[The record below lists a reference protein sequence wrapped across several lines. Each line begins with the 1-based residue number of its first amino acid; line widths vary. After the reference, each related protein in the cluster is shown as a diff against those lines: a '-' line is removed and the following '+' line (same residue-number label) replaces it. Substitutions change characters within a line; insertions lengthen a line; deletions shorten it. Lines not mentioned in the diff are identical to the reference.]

1 MLTSPTVVKRVK
13 FKPRLNW
20 QRGEITEELQIAD
33 DFEGECGGLLHMYG
47 GEAEEHVGVNEV
59 FGTKPQV
66 SVEGFCTCMVGKP
79 QVVLCGQGKV
89 ETMRKVFGE
98 KASNVGVGTVGD
110 DIPFLSV
117 CKEAYVVEG
126 EASVVLDYRHRSMSV
141 SMVNVIE
148 IVECRLKSCCNDFYK
163 LAPSTSL
170 KRHSAVS
177 PMEELAK
184 RTAQEIGEEA
194 AAEFPVV
201 GVVGERTEADGSPG
215 GDAAEG
221 EEEEEDQEEEEEDDG
236 DGEGNGEE
244 EEDEDG
250 QEVPENEFEWHF
262 GVEIDP
268 LAFAEMDVGGAQPYE
283 QFERFEYEALAAR
296 KRKRAALLEKNQKA
310 EGKDRQ
316 QQLFGASIDEIR
328 AAASNTENDLASLE
342 EMWELSGFG
351 SRSRKGKKRKRKVR
365 RRAKGNPQIT
375 KKLGEANLLYA
386 TSEYDKALQL
396 LEEIVRLAPNMPE
409 PYHTLGLVYNSMGN
423 RKKAINFYML
433 AAHLK
438 PKDVSL
444 WKRIAAWSLE
454 EGLSTGQ
461 AIYCLRR
468 AAKSDPED
476 VLVKWEL
483 ASLFAEIKEFAKAA
497 ETYEAILTIHPT
509 DVEACKMAAKMR
521 QQSGRA
527 DEATKILKKLLH
539 EHPTEAD
546 LTVVNLLADFYME
559 SRAFSSVITCIE
571 EARTIYCA
579 GQGLPL
585 DLAVK
590 TGIAHAHLGN
600 ETVAKEY
607 CEALHKEQAEEVA
620 ELILQV
626 GDAYKEMGQHK
637 SAMQYYAMLDGVPFF
652 QNKSM
657 WTKVSEC
664 HLAMKDHAAAVELY
678 KKIVQ
683 EGPADIDAR
692 FKLASLLLEMDRA
705 EEAVA
710 HLVPSQDAHQ
720 DGVESEQAWWSDG
733 KKVFEAELYN
743 QQYIKGTKRLPKSV
757 LLARAKWLEDADGLP
772 DAFIRF
778 NPAMP
783 SNLKLKASRARKA
796 LARLEA
802 EKEERRAAFLASG
815 LDWRSDEEEEYELKT
830 CELDPK
836 VHQLPNLFE
845 DEEHFN
851 VLMQTCKV
859 LATKKRYGE
868 ALEIINQAL
877 RVAHP
882 SLMSRRPEVRALGT
896 EITIKAKDAK
906 RGFDCVRHMVLQ
918 QPYSLNAWNWYYQVV
933 CSSEGKIPKHH
944 KFLLSMRNKYTDC
957 IPPIMIYGHQFSII
971 SQPQGALREYLQAYK
986 LKPDDPFINLCV
998 GISFINLSLGFRL
1011 TNRNQC
1017 VVQGF
1022 AFLHKYQELSEYS
1035 QESNY
1040 NLARAYH
1047 HVGFVTIAVQYYE
1060 KVLAHREKD
1069 HPQMNTVEDP
1079 FVTFGDVLQK
1089 VEVDK
1094 GVEGLC
1100 DLRREAA
1107 FNLHLIYKKSGSMDL
1122 ARQVLQDF
1130 CNL

>member
-1 MLTSPTVVKRVK
+1 
-13 FKPRLNW
+13 
-20 QRGEITEELQIAD
+20 
-33 DFEGECGGLLHMYG
+33 
-47 GEAEEHVGVNEV
+47 
-59 FGTKPQV
+59 
-66 SVEGFCTCMVGKP
+66 
-79 QVVLCGQGKV
+79 
-89 ETMRKVFGE
+89 
-98 KASNVGVGTVGD
+98 
-110 DIPFLSV
+110 
-117 CKEAYVVEG
+117 
-126 EASVVLDYRHRSMSV
+126 
-141 SMVNVIE
+141 
-148 IVECRLKSCCNDFYK
+148 
-163 LAPSTSL
+163 
-170 KRHSAVS
+170 
-177 PMEELAK
+177 
-184 RTAQEIGEEA
+184 
-194 AAEFPVV
+194 
-201 GVVGERTEADGSPG
+201 
-215 GDAAEG
+215 
-221 EEEEEDQEEEEEDDG
+221 
-236 DGEGNGEE
+236 
-244 EEDEDG
+244 
-250 QEVPENEFEWHF
+250 
-262 GVEIDP
+262 
-268 LAFAEMDVGGAQPYE
+268 MDVGSAQPYE

-296 KRKRAALLEKNQKA
+296 KRKRAALTEKSQNA

-316 QQLFGASIDEIR
+316 QQLFGASIDDIR
-328 AAASNTENDLASLE
+328 AAAPNTENDLATLE

-351 SRSRKGKKRKRKVR
+351 SRSHKGRKRKRKSR
-365 RRAKGNPQIT
+365 RRAKGNPVVT
-375 KKLGEANLLYA
+375 KKLGEANLFYA
-386 TSEYDKALQL
+386 MSEYDKALQL

-454 EGLSTGQ
+454 EGLSIGQ

-483 ASLFAEIKEFAKAA
+483 ASLFAELKEFAKAA
-497 ETYEAILTIHPT
+497 ETYEAILSIHPT

-521 QQSGRA
+521 QQSGRT
-527 DEATKILKKLLH
+527 DEATNILKKLLH

-546 LTVVNLLADFYME
+546 LTVVNLLADLYME
-559 SRAFSSVITCIE
+559 NRAFSSVITCIE

-585 DLAVK
+585 DLAIK

-600 ETVAKEY
+600 EKVAREY

-626 GDAYKEMGQHK
+626 GDAYKVMGQHK
-637 SAMQYYAMLDGVPFF
+637 SAMQYYAMLDGVAFF
-652 QNKSM
+652 QNKSV
-657 WTKVSEC
+657 WTKLSEC
-664 HLAMKDHAAAVELY
+664 HLALGDHVAAVELY
-678 KKIVQ
+678 KKIVR
-683 EGPADIDAR
+683 EGPADVDAR
-692 FKLASLLLEMDRA
+692 IKLAFLLLEMDKV
-705 EEAVA
+705 EEAIT
-710 HLVPSQDAHQ
+710 HLSPPQDAPQ
-720 DGVESEQAWWSDG
+720 DAMETEQAWWSDG
-733 KKVFEAELYN
+733 KVILLLAKVHYRMAKLDLFLEVTIPFFQKVFEAEHYN
-743 QQYIKGTKRLPKSV
+743 QQNVRRTKRLPKSV
-757 LLARAKWLEDADGLP
+757 LLARVKWLEDADGLP
-772 DAFIRF
+772 DSFIRF

-783 SNLKLKASRARKA
+783 SNLKLKASRARRA

-802 EKEERRAAFLASG
+802 EKEERRAAVLASG
-815 LDWRSDEEEEYELKT
+815 LDWKSDDDDEYEPKT
-830 CELDPK
+830 RDVEPK
-836 VHQLPNLFE
+836 VHRLPNLFE
-845 DEEHFN
+845 DEEHFI

-877 RVAHP
+877 RVGHP
-882 SLMSRRPEVRALGT
+882 NLVSRRPELHGLGT

-918 QPYSLNAWNWYYQVV
+918 QPYSLIAWNWYYQVV
-933 CSSEGKIPKHH
+933 CSSEGRIPKHH
-944 KFLLSMRNKYTDC
+944 KFLLSMRNKHTDC
-957 IPPIMIYGHQFSII
+957 IPPIIIYGHQFSII
-971 SQPQGALREYLQAYK
+971 SQPQGALCEYLQAYK
-986 LKPDDPFINLCV
+986 LKPEDPFINLCV
-998 GISFINLSLGFRL
+998 GVSFIDLSLGFRL

-1022 AFLHKYQELSEYS
+1022 AFLHRYQELSEYS

-1069 HPQMNTVEDP
+1069 HPRMNTSEDP
-1079 FVTFGDVLQK
+1079 FVSFGDMLQE
-1089 VEVDK
+1089 VEADK
-1094 GVEGLC
+1094 NVERLC